1 MDFAEEE
8 RFLGVWYEWL
18 DVSYYV
24 PTLKMISFYSQVV

>member
-1 MDFAEEE
+1 MNFAEEE

-24 PTLKMISFYSQVV
+24 PTLKND

>member
-18 DVSYYV
+18 DVGYYV
-24 PTLKMISFYSQVV
+24 PTLKID

>member
-18 DVSYYV
+18 DLSYYV
-24 PTLKMISFYSQVV
+24 PTLKND

>member
-8 RFLGVWYEWL
+8 RFLGVLYEWL

-24 PTLKMISFYSQVV
+24 PTLKND

>member
-24 PTLKMISFYSQVV
+24 PTLKND

>member
-24 PTLKMISFYSQVV
+24 PTLRND